1 MVTTELMDLRNLSTA
16 LNHCKLKNR
25 LQTNAAVA
33 WLGFGILRRTVF
45 LKGRVLPVFVAYPV
59 VDPGLFFRLCRRAKV
74 WLLHRRCHSFAEDP
88 IKFMQLH
95 A

>member
-1 MVTTELMDLRNLSTA
+1 MDLRNLSTA

-59 VDPGLFFRLCRRAKV
+59 VDPGLFFR
-74 WLLHRRCHSFAEDP
+74 FAGVR
-88 IKFMQLH
+88 KFGCYTVVAIVLQKIRLNSCNYMLSL
-95 A
+95 